1 MNAPAAQHD
10 AEYLRRLADLLE
22 SAGLSGMHAHAR
34 GIGAATRLRQIA
46 NRTLAT
52 AIYADD
58 VTAIIDGSP
67 CEDVPPGMVEGP
79 MPRITVC
86 HGLVADGGTGK
97 KESGKTPPRR
107 W

>member
-1 MNAPAAQHD
+1 MNAPAARHD

-22 SAGLSGMHAHAR
+22 SSGLSGMHAHAR

-58 VTAIIDGSP
+58 VTAIIDGHP
-67 CEDVPPGMVEGP
+67 CEDVPPGTVEGP
-79 MPRITVC
+79 MPRITVYR
-86 HGLVADGGTGK
+86 GLVADGGTGK
-97 KESGKTPPRR
+97 K
-107 W
+107 